1 MKRRM
6 KSFLEGLGYQQESPG
21 QMREELSHTFLKGT
35 VLKGARASELRD
47 RQESISGMFFFPSP
61 LLGAPVSQ
69 RAYPDAISSSLVP
82 AEVFWNI
89 MPQ

>member
-1 MKRRM
+1 
-6 KSFLEGLGYQQESPG
+6 
-21 QMREELSHTFLKGT
+21 MREELSHTFLKGN
-35 VLKGARASELRD
+35 VLKGARASELPRQAGKHIRD
-47 RQESISGMFFFPSP
+47 VFFPSP

-82 AEVFWNI
+82 AEVFWDI